1 MERSKNIPQGY
12 KDTPLGVIPQE
23 WEVKRLED
31 ISTIKGGYAFDSS
44 KFKDCGQYQIV
55 KMSNLYEGLLDLE
68 RSKSF
73 IDEISA
79 AEFEYLLKPNDILI
93 TLTGTIGKRDY
104 GYTFQILN
112 QKNLLLNQRV
122 AKIQAKQINDSFLYF
137 YTKTLPFL
145 NGFFLCSR
153 GGTGN
158 QSNVSTIDVGK
169 LTIIYPPLQEQQKIA
184 EILTCWD
191 TAIEKHTQL
200 IEKLEARKR
209 GLMQQ
214 LLTGKKRLKGFE
226 EKWKKYQYCD
236 ILKSIQRNMS
246 WNDGELYELISVKRR
261 SGGLFLRESLYGHQI
276 KTKKLRPTFEGDF
289 LISKMQIVH
298 GASGLTTKEFHNKKI
313 SDSYIAVIPRDK
325 NILNIDY
332 LNLASQMPY
341 FYHQTYISSY
351 GVHIEKMTFDFET
364 FMSLSITL
372 PSLTEQTAIANILSS
387 ADEEIRKEKQKLA
400 ALKEQK
406 KGLMQVLL
414 TGKKRVKI

>member
-1 MERSKNIPQGY
+1 MLFMELNKNIPQGY
-12 KDTPLGVIPQE
+12 KNSPLGIIPQE

-31 ISTIKGGYAFDSS
+31 FCPVFKSGEGITSKNIHEQGAYPVYGGNGLRGYANSYTHNGTYVIIGRQGAL
-44 KFKDCGQYQIV
+44 CGNVNYVRGLNYISEHGIAVQTNKENDLLFWYF
-55 KMSNLYEGLLDLE
+55 NLD
-68 RSKSF
+68 
-73 IDEISA
+73 
-79 AEFEYLLKPNDILI
+79 
-93 TLTGTIGKRDY
+93 
-104 GYTFQILN
+104 
-112 QKNLLLNQRV
+112 
-122 AKIQAKQINDSFLYF
+122 
-137 YTKTLPFL
+137 FL
-145 NGFFLCSR
+145 NLNRFSESSAQPGLS
-153 GGTGN
+153 
-158 QSNVSTIDVGK
+158 VEK
-169 LTIIYPPLQEQQKIA
+169 LLRHKVILPPLPEQQKIA
-184 EILTCWD
+184 KILTYWD
-191 TAIEKHTQL
+191 TAIEKQTQL
-200 IEKLEARKR
+200 IEKLETRKR

-226 EKWKKYQYCD
+226 GKWKKYQYCD
-236 ILKSIQRNMS
+236 ILKSIQRSMS

-313 SDSYIAVIPRDK
+313 SDSYIAVIPKGK

-372 PSLTEQTAIANILSS
+372 PSLTEQTAIANILSV
-387 ADEEIRKEKQKLA
+387 ADDEIGKEKEKLT
-400 ALKEQK
+400 ALKSQK

>member
-1 MERSKNIPQGY
+1 MKQNNNIPQGY
-12 KDTPLGVIPQE
+12 KDSLLGIIPKE
-23 WEVKRLED
+23 WRVKRIRDILTEGKLGGNYENSGNNGGVPVIKMGNLDRGKINTEKIEYLPQDCTYSED
-31 ISTIKGGYAFDSS
+31 DILKKGDLLFNTRNS
-44 KFKDCGQYQIV
+44 
-55 KMSNLYEGLLDLE
+55 LDLVGKVAIWNNE
-68 RSKSF
+68 LLFAVYNSNILRLSF
-73 IDEISA
+73 DTSYIHSNMYMNFVFNSHYGLSQLRKYA
-79 AEFEYLLKPNDILI
+79 
-93 TLTGTIGKRDY
+93 TGTTSVAAIYSRD
-104 GYTFQILN
+104 
-112 QKNLLLNQRV
+112 
-122 AKIQAKQINDSFLYF
+122 LY
-137 YTKTLPFL
+137 
-145 NGFFLCSR
+145 NMR
-153 GGTGN
+153 
-158 QSNVSTIDVGK
+158 
-169 LTIIYPPLQEQQKIA
+169 IICPPLHEQQKIA
-184 EILTCWD
+184 ETLSCWD
-191 TAIEKHTQL
+191 FAIEKQTML
-200 IEKLEARKR
+200 IKMLETRKR